1 MSPVLTA
8 SMNAAHEVRGN
19 CSTGPPRSFESRQ
32 KLAAEVS
39 ATSTHSLSWLRLDLR
54 QFRSDTVLPFE
65 RVYVAVMAGES
76 IQLHLI
82 YGLRRVE
89 KWRHSAVGGWQ
100 SYSIEIGRLPDRHPK
115 GRWYTT
121 TTQRATNPDA
131 WAWPD
136 EDSAQAHLAELKATH
151 DDWIEIPAA
160 YDADMQPATPGPWV
174 RSGSTWRRP

>member
-19 CSTGPPRSFESRQ
+19 RSTGPPRSFESRQ

-65 RVYVAVMAGES
+65 RVYVAVMAGEP
-76 IQLHLI
+76 IELHLI
-82 YGLRRVE
+82 YGLRRIQ
-89 KWRHSAVGGWQ
+89 KWRHSPVGGWQ
-100 SYSIEIGRLPDRHPK
+100 SYSIALGQLPD
-115 GRWYTT
+115 GRWYTD
-121 TTQRATNPDA
+121 TTQRAVNPSS

-136 EDSAQAHLAELKATH
+136 EETARRHLAELTAAH
-151 DDWIEIPAA
+151 DDWIEVPAA
-160 YDADMQPATPGPWV
+160 LDALMRPATPGPWV
-174 RSGSTWRRP
+174 KVGSTWRRP